1 MIFHSMINRRNLLPL
16 PICGPI
22 CGPTLKSILVNKD
35 LNPIMTTKGEY

>member
-1 MIFHSMINRRNLLPL
+1 MIFHSMINRCNLLPL
-16 PICGPI
+16 PI